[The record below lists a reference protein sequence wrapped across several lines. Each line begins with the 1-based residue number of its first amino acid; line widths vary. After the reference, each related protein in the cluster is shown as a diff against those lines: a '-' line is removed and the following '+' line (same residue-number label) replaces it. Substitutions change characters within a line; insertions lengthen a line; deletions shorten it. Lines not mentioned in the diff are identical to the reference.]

1 MGEEYREEIIAL
13 LDKIKDAGAL
23 AYLHTFIKLFAE
35 KWGWPTSLFF
45 SKALIQ
51 SYP

>member
-23 AYLHTFIKLFAE
+23 AYLHTFIKLFAV
-35 KWGWPTSLFF
+35 TSCFTKFLPPFYI
-45 SKALIQ
+45 LMIT
-51 SYP
+51 

>member
-1 MGEEYREEIIAL
+1 MTLILKGVTMGEEYREEILAL

-35 KWGWPTSLFF
+35 KWG
-45 SKALIQ
+45 
-51 SYP
+51 

>member
-1 MGEEYREEIIAL
+1 MALICILKGVAMEEEYREEIIAL

-35 KWGWPTSLFF
+35 KWG
-45 SKALIQ
+45 
-51 SYP
+51 